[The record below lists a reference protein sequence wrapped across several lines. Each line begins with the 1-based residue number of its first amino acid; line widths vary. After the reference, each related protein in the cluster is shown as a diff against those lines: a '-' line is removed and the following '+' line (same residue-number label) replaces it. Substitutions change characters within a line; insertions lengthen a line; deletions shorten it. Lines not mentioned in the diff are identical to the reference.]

1 CLSFHPNSLYL
12 ATGSSDRTCRLWD
25 VQKGH
30 CVRVFIGHRA
40 AVQVVKVSPD
50 GRYLASAGDDGL
62 ILLWSL
68 ATGQRV
74 KTFWGHAGAGAGV
87 IQSLTWSCE
96 STVLVSGG
104 SDETVRVWDVVT
116 PPSTADGGDG
126 GSSRGPLGLG
136 SGATT
141 MGGGGGGGGGP
152 GTDAATAGTGGG
164 PGAGGVKGRLAI
176 LPRPGAGSQ
185 GSQGKG
191 GKDGDRRGD
200 KGLGLVPRAQPGE
213 GPCPDLLATLATK
226 RTPVVEVKFTP
237 RNLCLAAGPM
247 RESE

>member
-1 CLSFHPNSLYL
+1 MGAERGLLCDGEQGPDCKVVDYGQGQRREDLCGSSQRRQCELGCCPFFFFSFFSWLSFLFKRALTVPPAPPLRTRPQCLSFHPNSLYL

-74 KTFWGHAGAGAGV
+74 KTFWGHLEGAT
-87 IQSLTWSCE
+87 IQSLSWSCE

-104 SDETVRVWDVVT
+104 SDETVRVWDVAT
-116 PPSTADGGDG
+116 PPSSWSAADGN
-126 GSSRGPLGLG
+126 GLD
-136 SGATT
+136 
-141 MGGGGGGGGGP
+141 GGGGVIGSLSSLS
-152 GTDAATAGTGGG
+152 TGGKTS
-164 PGAGGVKGRLAI
+164 A
-176 LPRPGAGSQ
+176 
-185 GSQGKG
+185 
-191 GKDGDRRGD
+191 
-200 KGLGLVPRAQPGE
+200 
-213 GPCPDLLATLATK
+213 
-226 RTPVVEVKFTP
+226 
-237 RNLCLAAGPM
+237 AAGV
-247 RESE
+247 